1 MDINPQDTAF
11 VVTDPQND
19 VLSEKGAAWGL
30 VGDKILEIGTVEH
43 LDQLFSSAKRNGYD
57 VVISPHYYYPS
68 DQGWRFGGPVEQM
81 MRETGMF
88 ARPSALSV
96 EGFEGSGA
104 DWLEQYKQYI
114 DDGKTIVTSPHKV
127 FGPEANDLV
136 LQLRK
141 LGKTKVVLAGML
153 ANLCVESHL
162 RELVEQGFEV
172 AVVKDATAAPNHPQ
186 LGDGYP
192 GAVVNFGFVANS
204 VITTDEA
211 VKAMG
216 ATPARP

>member
-1 MDINPQDTAF
+1 MDINSQDTAF

-30 VGDKILEIGTVEH
+30 VGDGIREIGTVEH
-43 LDQLFSSAKRNGYD
+43 LDQLFSGAKSNGYD
-57 VVISPHYYYPS
+57 VVISPHYYYPT

-81 MRETGMF
+81 MHETGMF
-88 ARPSALSV
+88 ARPNALSV

-104 DWLEQYKQYI
+104 DWLEQYKEYI
-114 DDGKTIVTSPHKV
+114 DDGETIVTSPHKV

-141 LGKTKVVLAGML
+141 LGKTKVILAGML

-162 RELVEQGFEV
+162 RALVEQGFEV

-211 VKAMG
+211 VMAME
-216 ATPARP
+216 ATQARL